1 MSQFIR
7 LLLPNRLSWYILR
20 AHIGPFLFGTLT
32 VVFIFLLQYLVNY
45 LDRLVGKGLG
55 FWVITQLIALNLAAM
70 VTLAIPLGVLISA
83 LMAFGNLS
91 ASNEITIMKSGGTSV
106 VAMMRPVMMCG
117 IALSFFLFWFSDRV
131 LPEANHQSKILWT
144 DIQRKKPTFIVNK
157 GQFSTE
163 LMGYR
168 ILSRSIDSVAGSMQG
183 MTIYDH
189 VKSDRMSVLS
199 ADSGYISFSTDFSR
213 MILTLFHGEIHQISM
228 INPSDYRTILYE
240 RHEIVLPANE
250 FSLQHSE
257 ESVFS
262 RGDRE
267 MNIASMRLQVAQS
280 QSFADSAKTRFG
292 KYLTI
297 HANAIAGKRDT
308 TTPNMY
314 AGSTINQDTLS
325 PQERMSQAAYRTES
339 MISTL
344 RTNLETESYQE
355 QSFRNSANKYLV
367 EIYKKYAMAGACF
380 IFVLVGCPL
389 GIITRRGNVGISSF
403 ITLGCYAVYWACLM
417 GGERFADRGLLSP
430 WLGMWMANILLG
442 LMGLFFTYRASKES
456 VPFEKWITRYYLL
469 RHQWKQ
475 RSESRKAESKPTP
488 TQTATQANA

>member
-1 MSQFIR
+1 MLSLLRLFI
-7 LLLPNRLSWYILR
+7 PNRLSWYILR

-55 FWVITQLIALNLAAM
+55 FWVITQLITLNLAAM
-70 VTLAIPLGVLISA
+70 VTLAIPLGVLIST
-83 LMAFGNLS
+83 LMSFGNLS
-91 ASNEITIMKSGGTSV
+91 AANEITVMKSGGTSV
-106 VAMMRPVMMCG
+106 VAMMRPVMVCG
-117 IALSFFLFWFSDRV
+117 VALSFFLFWFSDRV

-168 ILSRSIDSVAGSMQG
+168 ILARSIDSVAGSMQG
-183 MTIYDH
+183 ITIYDH
-189 VKSDRMSVLS
+189 AKADRMSVLS
-199 ADSGYISFSTDFSR
+199 ADSGYLASSTDFSR
-213 MILTLFHGEIHQISM
+213 MILTLFHGEIHQIST

-240 RHEIVLPANE
+240 RHEIVLPAE
-250 FSLQHSE
+250 DFALHHSE
-257 ESVFS
+257 ENVFS

-280 QSFADSAKTRFG
+280 QGFADSAKARFTQ
-292 KYLTI
+292 YLTT
-297 HANAIAGKRDT
+297 HKAMLEGKPSLT
-308 TTPNMY
+308 QQGLIY
-314 AGSTINQDTLS
+314 ATLPIRKDTLLE
-325 PQERMSQAAYRTES
+325 QERTAQAAYRAES
-339 MISTL
+339 QISTL
-344 RTNLETESYQE
+344 RTHLETESYQE

-403 ITLGCYAVYWACLM
+403 ITLGCYAIYWACLM

-456 VPFEKWITRYYLL
+456 VPFEKWITRYYIL
-469 RHQWKQ
+469 RQTIKQ
-475 RSESRKAESKPTP
+475 RRANKKDITTE
-488 TQTATQANA
+488 TATPNAM